1 MASLIIGFAF
11 TSARSYGHGS
21 CNVLFR
27 YSCEGKARWNAAA
40 ALFSFGVPISAS
52 ITWYQ
57 CYPYY
62 TPAEVSRSWGY
73 QYAKYT
79 AGVGCIR
86 YGWKKRW
93 YQSRGEAYSPLVSEF
108 IGDMIEKDDED
119 YSDEPNSEEAKV
131 VEKEATLD
139 DSRRTITVS
148 GIDATCKVLDGS
160 PVYSLIRYEIWQGR
174 SERDTVYDSTKVIY
188 KTQIR
193 LNGIGERA
201 VEADGAFASLRYES
215 YTEAGYRNMVIS
227 TGSVVLPIPSGAD
240 TRYLGLRLVSDGG
253 GDERETM
260 RRAIESSAEALAKDP
275 FSFEIFPNPASD
287 QFTIRLQS
295 AEGVASDIRIYDGMG
310 KLVSTLPTEQ
320 LGVNKA
326 TDIKMDTQGLS
337 GGNYYIVIQSGEK
350 KYVKSVVISK

>member
-21 CNVLFR
+21 CNVFFR

-40 ALFSFGVPISAS
+40 ALFSFGVPISVS
-52 ITWYQ
+52 VTWYQ

-73 QYAKYT
+73 QYTKYT

-131 VEKEATLD
+131 VEKEATID
-139 DSRRTITVS
+139 DRKRTITVS
-148 GIDATCKVLDGS
+148 GIDAACKVLDGS

-174 SERDTVYDSTKVIY
+174 HARDTVYDSTKVIY

-201 VEADGAFASLRYES
+201 VEADGAFASLSYKS
-215 YTEAGYRNMVIS
+215 YTEAGYRNLVIS

-253 GDERETM
+253 GDEKETM
-260 RRAIESSAEALAKDP
+260 RRAIESSEEALTKDV
-275 FSFEIFPNPASD
+275 FSFEVFPNPASD
-287 QFTIRLQS
+287 RFTIRLQS
-295 AEGVASDIRIYDGMG
+295 QEAAPADIRIFDGFG
-310 KLVSTLPTEQ
+310 KLVSTLPAEQ
-320 LGVNKA
+320 LSANRA
-326 TDIKMDTQGLS
+326 STIEIDAS
-337 GGNYYIVIQSGEK
+337 GYASGTYYIVIRSGDK
-350 KYVKSVVISK
+350 KYVKHILITR